1 MGRYNFD
8 FEVSAKGW
16 GKSEVIIYEKGMVYI
31 SRATVK
37 RLGLSGVKL
46 RWGEDKA
53 NKVLALKEDPNG
65 RAISEKSVTNLHC
78 PTTSL
83 GGTLVGT
90 TSRSRKECTSSTLP
104 RAHARR
110 SRGDANL

>member
-1 MGRYNFD
+1 MGKYNFD

-16 GKSEVIIYEKGMVYI
+16 GKSDVIIYEKGMVYI

-65 RAISEKSVTNLHC
+65 RAISEKSATNLHC
-78 PTTSL
+78 PAE
-83 GGTLVGT
+83 V
-90 TSRSRKECTSSTLP
+90 
-104 RAHARR
+104 ARR
-110 SRGDANL
+110 YAGRYNLKAEEGVYVLYPAEGARP

>member
-1 MGRYNFD
+1 MGKYNFD

-78 PTTSL
+78 PAE
-83 GGTLVGT
+83 V
-90 TSRSRKECTSSTLP
+90 
-104 RAHARR
+104 ARR
-110 SRGDANL
+110 YAGRYNIKVEEGVYVLYPAEGARP